1 MRQLQKKNCIS
12 NELSKILAIFFFFFL
27 MSLNIFYLRLTFSL
41 WPQTCASP
49 QCIHN
54 IISQTVIITNRMRN
68 DAPSSV
74 LDTREHVTWHQA
86 GSGAAE
92 NHASCDKILHL
103 MEDSLLCFQVLEH
116 TLLFTEIHRGQEQI
130 MVYNSSIG
138 TILNVLKCNLQ
149 QHLLHTRTKK
159 QQEQN
164 TRAEKMNDSG
174 MGGKN
179 MTWIIIKGP

>member
-1 MRQLQKKNCIS
+1 MNCQKYWQS
-12 NELSKILAIFFFFFL
+12 FFFFFDVFKYFL
-27 MSLNIFYLRLTFSL
+27 LEARLFIV
-41 WPQTCASP
+41 ASNLCIP

-116 TLLFTEIHRGQEQI
+116 TLLFTE
-130 MVYNSSIG
+130 
-138 TILNVLKCNLQ
+138 
-149 QHLLHTRTKK
+149 
-159 QQEQN
+159 N
-164 TRAEKMNDSG
+164 TEDRSR
-174 MGGKN
+174 
-179 MTWIIIKGP
+179 